1 MLQDKDY
8 TPYAMNGRFRKGK
21 KAYKRKRHDKL
32 HYRYEKFL
40 SRIEARKRN
49 AIKMARV
56 ALAIVSGAVN
66 IRNIQS
72 MKADP
77 LMKANG
83 VAQAVINSAMM
94 VQKIM
99 QP

>member
-1 MLQDKDY
+1 MK
-8 TPYAMNGRFRKGK
+8 GRFRKGK
-21 KAYKRKRHDKL
+21 KAFKRQRHDKL
-32 HYRYEKFL
+32 YYRYEKFL
-40 SRIEARKRN
+40 SRTEARRRN
-49 AIKMARV
+49 AIKMAQV

-72 MKADP
+72 MRADP

-83 VAQAVINSAMM
+83 VAGAVINTAMV